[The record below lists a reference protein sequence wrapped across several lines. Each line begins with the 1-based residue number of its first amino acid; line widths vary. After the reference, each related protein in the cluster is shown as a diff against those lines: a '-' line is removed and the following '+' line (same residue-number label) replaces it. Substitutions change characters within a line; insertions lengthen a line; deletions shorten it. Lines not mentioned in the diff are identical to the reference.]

1 MVASAGAADGEAE
14 EEGWANDGEEEGEC
28 SRPGISPRSNALRPQ
43 PAIRIRCDQNASTS
57 TYAAASGQHPVVH
70 VDSMIRRCDRPGDS
84 SPVDPGQPA
93 PQVRHCQP
101 ATGLILAGAVHR
113 QETRIGAAAPS
124 PSRPIRKPLSS
135 DSTQPLR
142 DHPTRLAASLA
153 RLVCPGFRAVSSL
166 DRGWSLLRRRVR
178 SDREGSATRA
188 CRSQREC
195 PVEGPRNARRI
206 DPLADGWRSKQPSSD
221 R

>member
-1 MVASAGAADGEAE
+1 MGRFRAAEVSAGREVAASAGAADGEAE
-14 EEGWANDGEEEGEC
+14 EEGRANDGEAEGEC

-43 PAIRIRCDQNASTS
+43 PAIRIRYDQNASTS

-124 PSRPIRKPLSS
+124 PSRPIRKPPSS

-142 DHPTRLAASLA
+142 DHPTRRAPTLLAASLA
-153 RLVCPGFRAVSSL
+153 WCALGFARSARLIL
-166 DRGWSLLRRRVR
+166 
-178 SDREGSATRA
+178 
-188 CRSQREC
+188 
-195 PVEGPRNARRI
+195 
-206 DPLADGWRSKQPSSD
+206 GWRRTDGVLTRDEVPQRLPDDPNPQTDPPNTEQES
-221 R
+221 